1 LIEAMWQR
9 GKGQLAQELHDCVG
23 LVRYAPPQLDYRP
36 TPQLPSD
43 FSARLLPALRELT
56 GIAWQVAQADGPAEP
71 TLLEQEQRRA
81 ADARARILET
91 PVVKAAMAAFPDAEL
106 DDKLER
112 WSAEA

>member
-1 LIEAMWQR
+1 MGVI
-9 GKGQLAQELHDCVG
+9 
-23 LVRYAPPQLDYRP
+23 RYAPPQFDYRP
-36 TPQLPSD
+36 TPQLPAD
-43 FSARLLPALRELT
+43 FLARLLPALREVT
-56 GIAWQVAQADGPAEP
+56 GTAWQVAAGEGLAEP
-71 TLLEQEQRRA
+71 TLLEQEQRQA